1 MPQSN
6 GFSRSLAPNAYY
18 LWRMN
23 AIITGATKGIG
34 RAIALKFATENI
46 NLCICARNEDRL
58 SALKE
63 EIKKLYPRV
72 RVQSKVC
79 DVSIKKEVESFAEFC
94 LSEFDKID
102 ILVNNAGYFLPGDV
116 HTEEDGLLE
125 KMLNTNLMS
134 AYHLSRKIIP
144 QLKKQRE
151 GLIINISSVAG
162 LKAYPQGGS
171 YSISKFALT
180 GFSQNLRGE
189 LKEDGIKVSTVY
201 PGATFSASWDG
212 SGVDEERIMEANDI
226 AESVFAITKLS
237 KKAVVEDIIL
247 RPQLGDL

>member
-1 MPQSN
+1 
-6 GFSRSLAPNAYY
+6 
-18 LWRMN
+18 MN

-34 RAIALKFATENI
+34 RAIAIKFATENI
-46 NLCICARNEDRL
+46 NLCICSRNQKDLDLL
-58 SALKE
+58 SE
-63 EIKKLYPRV
+63 EINKINPRV
-72 RVQSKVC
+72 SVQSMAC
-79 DVSIKKEVESFAEFC
+79 DVSIKKEVISFADFC
-94 LSEFDKID
+94 LKAFDKIH
-102 ILVNNAGYFLPGDV
+102 ILVNNAGYFEPGDI

-125 KMLNTNLMS
+125 KMLNTNLFS
-134 AYHLSRKIIP
+134 VYHLTRKIVP
-144 QLKKQRE
+144 QLKKQQE

-162 LKAYPQGGS
+162 IKAYPQGGS

>member
-1 MPQSN
+1 
-6 GFSRSLAPNAYY
+6 
-18 LWRMN
+18 MN

-34 RAIALKFATENI
+34 RAIALKFAAENI
-46 NLCICARNEDRL
+46 NLCICARSQEGLDELINE
-58 SALKE
+58 
-63 EIKKLYPRV
+63 INKLNPRV
-72 RVQSKVC
+72 LVSATKC
-79 DVSIKKEVESFAEFC
+79 DVSIKKEVDNFSKFC
-94 LSEFDKID
+94 LDTFDHID
-102 ILVNNAGYFLPGDV
+102 ILVNNAGYFVPGDI

-125 KMLNTNLMS
+125 KMLNTNLFS
-134 AYHLSRKIIP
+134 AYHLTRNIVP
-144 QLKKQRE
+144 QLKKQQS

-162 LKAYPQGGS
+162 IKAYPQGGS

-201 PGATFSASWDG
+201 PGATFSASWEG
-212 SGVDEERIMEANDI
+212 SDVDEDRIMEANDI

>member
-1 MPQSN
+1 
-6 GFSRSLAPNAYY
+6 
-18 LWRMN
+18 MN

-34 RAIALKFATENI
+34 KAIAEKFAAQHI
-46 NLCICARNEDRL
+46 NLCICSRNRAELNSFKNELETRHPKV
-58 SALKE
+58 A
-63 EIKKLYPRV
+63 IHA
-72 RVQSKVC
+72 QVC
-79 DVSIKKEVESFAEFC
+79 DVSIKKDVEKFASFC
-94 LSEFDKID
+94 LRQFDTID

-125 KMLNTNLMS
+125 KMLNTNLFS

-144 QLKKQRE
+144 QLKKQQA

-162 LKAYPQGGS
+162 IKAYPQGGS

-180 GFSQNLRGE
+180 GFSHNLRGE
-189 LKEDGIKVSTVY
+189 LKDDGIKVSTVY
-201 PGATFSASWDG
+201 PGATYSDSWAG
-212 SGVDEERIMEANDI
+212 SGVDEDRIMEATDI

-247 RPQLGDL
+247 RPLLGDL